1 MTTSTNTTSTRNP
14 QVYADF
20 LAEIKKFVPSDR
32 IYTDELRTLGWGTD
46 ASFYRQIP
54 KVVVRSEGEEQMA
67 KIIRACNQFHLPF
80 TFRAA
85 GTSLSGQSV
94 SDSVLIVAGKHWE
107 RYEIGP
113 DQETIRL
120 QPGIVGAR
128 VNELLKPYGRV
139 FPPDPASI
147 GSAMVGGIVINNAS
161 GMNCGVHA
169 NSDRMMVSARLIL
182 TDGTVVDT
190 GDEKSKEL
198 FRKSHPEFIKKIED
212 LRDRV
217 RADQELADRIR
228 LKYSIKNVTGL
239 NIRPLLA
246 YDDPFDIMAHCMVG
260 SEGTLAFLSEVTM
273 KTLHDYPFKASAMV
287 YFMTMKE
294 SCEAVVAM
302 KKLKAG
308 DEDLKMSA
316 ENLMVKS
323 AEMLDYKSLS
333 SVDDPVYLQYQK
345 DVDAGKIPGVE
356 PGDYHNLTA
365 ILTETKAVTHEQL
378 LEKID
383 KIKECLSQF
392 SLYIP
397 AEFTE
402 DPAVYGKYWAIRSGI
417 FPSVGGTRPVGT
429 SCLIEDVAFH
439 IEDLPEATVKLQKLI
454 ADHGYSDACIYGHAF
469 EGNYHFILNQS
480 FKSES
485 EVKRYEE
492 MMRAVARLVVEEYD
506 GSLKAEHGTGRNM
519 APFVKYEWRDKAYE
533 VMKELKA
540 IFDPEGL
547 LNQGVIFNDDPECF
561 IKCLK
566 PLPVLDFD
574 FDKVPDG
581 GKYLMDPSLSTARE
595 TIEQVKRANKCIEC
609 GFCEVNCMSCGLTLS
624 SRMRIAVQREIREL
638 ESTGADPERAARLRK
653 QYKYYGDQTCATDGL
668 CSTSCPMKINTG
680 ELTHLIRQMD
690 MNNNKMG
697 YKVGEFAA
705 NHMAGIKSGLR
716 VVLDVAHLGHITLGS
731 TLMTSICRGMNKMGM
746 PLWTTAMPKKHRQP
760 KKSDLTQF
768 IIEKSIPQPEE
779 EHSPLKVVYFP
790 SCINQTMGQSKR
802 DGKIHDL
809 VDEVIQLMAK
819 AGYEVIFP
827 EGMEKMCC
835 GQIWE
840 SKGMLDIAD
849 RKSAELEEALWQASE
864 QGKYPVL
871 CAQSPCLHRM
881 KKVMKKMKLYE
892 PAEFIMEYLV
902 PRLDFHPIDRHIA
915 LHLTCSTRQM
925 GVDKDMI
932 ALAKLCSTNVFLPE
946 GVGCCGFAGDR
957 GFTFPELN
965 KYGLRKL
972 RPQIEKNHIEVG
984 YSNSRTCEIGLE
996 TNTGIPYMS
1005 IVYLVNECTTKK
1017 ENIL

>member
-1 MTTSTNTTSTRNP
+1 MTTSATNQNKASLN
-14 QVYADF
+14 YDAF
-20 LAEIKKFVPSDR
+20 LSDIRAFVPSDQ

-46 ASFYRQIP
+46 ASFYRAIP
-54 KVVVRSEGEEQMA
+54 KVVVRSDSEQQVA
-67 KIIRACNQFHLPF
+67 RIIQACNKYGLPF

-85 GTSLSGQSV
+85 GTSLSGQSI
-94 SDSVLIVAGKHWE
+94 SESVLIVAGKHWE
-107 RYEIGP
+107 KYEIGAG
-113 DQETIRL
+113 QETIRL

-128 VNELLKPYGRV
+128 VNEILKPFGRV

-147 GSAMVGGIVINNAS
+147 GSAMVGGIVCNNAS

-169 NSDRMMVSARLIL
+169 NSDRMMVSARLVL

-190 GDEKSKEL
+190 GDEKSKEA
-198 FRKSHPEFIKKIED
+198 FRQSHPEFIKQIED

-217 RADQELADRIR
+217 RADKELADRISK
-228 LKYSIKNVTGL
+228 KYSIKNVTGL

-273 KTLHDYPFKASAMV
+273 KTLRDYPYKASAMV
-287 YFMTMKE
+287 YFLTMKE

-302 KKLKAG
+302 KKLTSG
-308 DEDLKMSA
+308 DDDLKMSA

-323 AEMLDYKSLS
+323 AEMLDYMSLN
-333 SVDDPVYLQYQK
+333 SVDDPVYLQYKK
-345 DVDAGKIPGVE
+345 DVDAGRIEGVA
-356 PGDYHNLTA
+356 PGDYHHLTA
-365 ILTETKAVTHEQL
+365 ILTETKGITHEQL
-378 LEKID
+378 LQKID
-383 KIKECLSQF
+383 RIKECLSQF
-392 SLYIP
+392 RLYIP

-417 FPSVGGTRPVGT
+417 FPSVGGTRPIGT
-429 SCLIEDVAFH
+429 SCLIEDVAFP
-439 IEDLPEATVKLQKLI
+439 IESLPEATVKLQQLI

-492 MMRAVARLVVEEYD
+492 MMRDVARLVVEEYD

-519 APFVKYEWRDKAYE
+519 APFVKYEWGEKAYQ
-533 VMKELKA
+533 VMCELKK
-540 IFDPEGL
+540 IFDPQGL

-561 IKCLK
+561 IKNLK

-574 FDKVPDG
+574 FDRVPDG
-581 GKYLMDPSLSTARE
+581 GHYFKRGEVSTAKE
-595 TIEQVKRANKCIEC
+595 TIEAVKRANKCIEC

-638 ESTGADPERAARLRK
+638 ESTGQNPERVATLKR

-690 MNNNKMG
+690 MLESKAG
-697 YKVGEFAA
+697 YRAGEFAA
-705 NHMAGIKSGLR
+705 NHMAGIKKGLR
-716 VVLDVAHLGHITLGS
+716 VVLDVANLGHSVLGTKAMS
-731 TLMTSICRGMNKMGM
+731 GICGALHKAGM
-746 PLWTTAMPKKHRQP
+746 PLWTPAMPRKKSQP
-760 KKSDLTQF
+760 KPGSHVGNAAADD
-768 IIEKSIPQPEE
+768 
-779 EHSPLKVVYFP
+779 LKVVYFP
-790 SCINQTMGQSKR
+790 SCINQTMGLSKGAPVSQS
-802 DGKIHDL
+802 L
-809 VDEVIQLMAK
+809 VDVTCQLLNK

-827 EGMEKMCC
+827 KGMDKMCC

-849 RKSAELEEALWQASE
+849 RKSAELEEALWEASG
-864 QGKYPVL
+864 QGRYPVL
-871 CAQSPCLHRM
+871 CDQSPCLHRM
-881 KKVMKKMKLYE
+881 KKVISKMKLYE
-892 PAEFIMEYLV
+892 PAEFIMTYLKD
-902 PRLDFHPIDRHIA
+902 RLEFHPINRSIA
-915 LHLTCSTRQM
+915 LHITCSTREM
-925 GVDKDMI
+925 GVSDQLI
-932 ALAKLCSTNVFLPE
+932 QLARLCSSRVYLPE

-957 GFTFPELN
+957 GFTYPEMN
-965 KYGLRKL
+965 KYALRKL
-972 RPQIEKNHIEVG
+972 RPQIEENHIEVG
-984 YSNSRTCEIGLE
+984 YSNSRTCEIGLQS
-996 TNTGIPYMS
+996 NTGIPYMS
-1005 IVYLVNECTTKK
+1005 IVYLVNECTTVKK
-1017 ENIL
+1017 

>member
-1 MTTSTNTTSTRNP
+1 M
-14 QVYADF
+14 YADF

-67 KIIRACNQFHLPF
+67 KIIRTCNQFHLPF

-392 SLYIP
+392 SMYIP

-716 VVLDVAHLGHITLGS
+716 VVLDVAHLGHITLGP

>member
-1 MTTSTNTTSTRNP
+1 MLNN
-14 QVYADF
+14 F
-20 LAEIKKFVPSDR
+20 LSDLRQFIPSDR

-54 KVVVRSEGEEQMA
+54 KVVIRSNGEEEISRIV
-67 KIIRACNQFHLPF
+67 KACQKYKLPF

-85 GTSLSGQSV
+85 GTSLSGQSCT
-94 SDSVLIVAGKHWE
+94 DSVLIVAGKHWE
-107 RYEIGP
+107 KYTLSP
-113 DQETIRL
+113 DGESIRL
-120 QPGIVGAR
+120 EPGIVGAR
-128 VNELLKPYGRV
+128 VNEILKPYGRV

-169 NSDRMMVSARLIL
+169 NSDRMMMSARIIL
-182 TDGTVVDT
+182 TDGTVLDT
-190 GDEKSKEL
+190 GDEESRQD
-198 FRKSHPEFIKKIED
+198 FRKTHPEFLAKIEA
-212 LRDRV
+212 LRDKV
-217 RADQELADRIR
+217 RADEELASRIHI
-228 LKYSIKNVTGL
+228 KYSIKNVTGL
-239 NIRPLLA
+239 NLRPLIA
-246 YDDPFDIMAHCMVG
+246 YDDPFDIIAHSMVG

-273 KTLHDYPFKASAMV
+273 KTLHDYKYKASAMV
-287 YFMTMKE
+287 YFLTMKE

-323 AEMLDYKSLS
+323 AEMLDYMSLN
-333 SVDDPVYLQYQK
+333 SVDDPVFLQYKK
-345 DVDAGKIPGVE
+345 DVDAGKIEGVE

-365 ILTETKAVTHEQL
+365 ILTETKGITHKQL
-378 LEKID
+378 LEKIE
-383 KIKECLSQF
+383 KIKECLGQF
-392 SLYIP
+392 RLYIP

-429 SCLIEDVAFH
+429 SCLIEDVAFP
-439 IEDLPEATVKLQKLI
+439 IESLPEATVKLQKLI
-454 ADHGYSDACIYGHAF
+454 ADHGYDDACIYGHAF

-480 FKSES
+480 FADEH
-485 EVKRYEE
+485 EVARYAE
-492 MMRAVARLVVEEYD
+492 MMRDVAKLVVEGYD

-519 APFVKYEWRDKAYE
+519 APFVKYEWGEKAYE
-533 VMKELKA
+533 AMKELKA

-547 LNQGVIFNDDPECF
+547 LNQGVIFNNDPDCF

-566 PLPVLDFD
+566 PLPVLDYD
-574 FDKVPDG
+574 FDSVPDG
-581 GKYLMDPSLSTARE
+581 GKYLMDSSLSTAKE

-638 ESTGADPERAARLRK
+638 ETKGRDPQRAATLRK

-680 ELTHLIRQMD
+680 ELTHLIRQLD
-690 MNNNKMG
+690 MNNSKLG
-697 YKVGEFAA
+697 YQVGEFAA

-716 VVLDVAHLGHITLGS
+716 VVLDVAHAAHVTLGP
-731 TLMTSICRGMNKMGM
+731 TLMTTVCRTMNKMGM
-746 PLWTTAMPKKHRQP
+746 PLWTTAMPKKKRQP
-760 KKSDLTQF
+760 KPSDLTQF
-768 IIEKSIPQPEE
+768 IIEKSIP
-779 EHSPLKVVYFP
+779 HTSDISPQTSALKVVYFP
-790 SCINQTMGQSKR
+790 SCINQTMGLSKEAPV
-802 DGKIHDL
+802 KHAL

-849 RKSAELEEALWQASE
+849 RKSAELEAALWKASE

-881 KKVMKKMKLYE
+881 RKVMKKMKLYE
-892 PAEFIMEYLV
+892 PAEFIMTYLKD
-902 PRLDFHPIDRHIA
+902 RLEFHPTDKHIA

-965 KYGLRKL
+965 RYGLRKL
-972 RPQIEKNHIEVG
+972 RPQIEANKIEVG

-1005 IVYLVNECTTKK
+1005 IIYLVNLCTTPKK
-1017 ENIL
+1017 TQE